1 MANIKEAIKILAFV
15 EHNNDNTQVLHK
27 NKGELGLTF
36 WGIYQTAH
44 PTLKIWNT
52 INQYLKIEPDFKK
65 LGQALVNNN
74 EIMKDVEDFY
84 KIHFW
89 DKMKLDEVHSQH
101 IANEIFIFGAN
112 VNWKVAAKETQKL
125 IGLTGDDVDG
135 FIGKNTLEILNKFN
149 ENKFDREFDE
159 VEMRYYEKI
168 ALNKPHLAVN
178 LKGWFNRARY
188 VSAEIFKNDFVVV

>member
-1 MANIKEAIKILAFV
+1 MANIKEAMKILAFV

-36 WGIYQTAH
+36 WGMYQTAH

-89 DKMKLDEVHSQH
+89 DKMKLDLVT
-101 IANEIFIFGAN
+101 NEHKQLELLCFAYN
-112 VNWKVAAKETQKL
+112 VGIKPAIKVLQETLGITINGIIEQQT
-125 IGLTGDDVDG
+125 I
-135 FIGKNTLEILNKFN
+135 NSLNGFN
-149 ENKFDREFDE
+149 ESLFDKLFDLE
-159 VEMRYYEKI
+159 EKEYYDELIEDKTRFKI
-168 ALNKPHLAVN
+168 YKN
-178 LKGWFNRARY
+178 GWHSRADY
-188 VSAEIFKNDFVVV
+188 I